1 MVSIFGSSL
10 NAQFS
15 SEQEFL
21 VEMVENSLGSARGTG
36 HSKTANRPA
45 LKSIASATASNTA

>member
-1 MVSIFGSSL
+1 MSIFGSSL